1 MRIDL
6 KEELCIE
13 HKPVPC
19 TLVIFGASGD
29 LASRK
34 LFPSLAHLRRR
45 KLLAKDFRVVGV
57 GRSEA
62 PGVRPYLRGD
72 YEDGRTYEKLKGLL
86 KGDNVLFYLAV
97 PPSLYA
103 KIVHRLAAAKLLDG
117 LRPGGWSR
125 VIVEKPIGTDLKSAL
140 RLEKEFAR
148 HLSEAQV
155 YRIDHYLGKETV
167 QNILI
172 FRFMNSIFE
181 PLWDRRY
188 IDHVQIS
195 ALEELGVEHR
205 AGYYDSAGVLRDM
218 FQNHMLQLLALT
230 AMEPPRSFD
239 AESVRN
245 EKIQVLRSLAPSADV
260 VLGQYEGYRKE
271 KGVSPKSLTP
281 TFAAMRLEVNSWR
294 FAGVPFYLR
303 TGKKLGKRA
312 AEIAVSFKQ
321 IPHSLVPGLR
331 PSDVS
336 ANVLVLR
343 IQPDEGISLTFE
355 AKRPGPKFCL
365 GSLTMD
371 FDYDE
376 TFGEDPPEAY
386 ERLLLD
392 AMQGDPTLF
401 IRRDAVERSWEFLS
415 PMLEGK
421 ALKVHP
427 YSPGSWGP
435 KAADALLS
443 RDGRAWRKL

>member
-6 KEELCIE
+6 REELCVE

-34 LFPSLAHLRRR
+34 LFPSLASLKKRG
-45 KLLAKDFRVVGV
+45 LLAKGFRAVGV

-72 YEDGRTYEKLKGLL
+72 YEAPETYERLKKLLR
-86 KGDNVLFYLAV
+86 GDNVLFYLAV
-97 PPSLYA
+97 PPALYA
-103 KIVHRLAAAKLLDG
+103 KIVHRLAAAGLLKG
-117 LRPGGWSR
+117 PGWSR
-125 VIVEKPIGTDLKSAL
+125 VVIEKPIGCDLKTAL
-140 RLEKEFAR
+140 SMEKEFSR
-148 HLSEAQV
+148 HLREDQI

-167 QNILI
+167 QNLLI

-181 PLWDRRY
+181 PVWDRRC

-195 ALEELGVEHR
+195 VLEELGVEHR

-230 AMEPPRSFD
+230 AMEPPAGFD
-239 AESVRN
+239 AESVRD
-245 EKIQVLRSLAPSADV
+245 EKIQVLRSLSPSPGV
-260 VLGQYEGYRKE
+260 VLGQYEGYAKE
-271 KGVSPKSLTP
+271 VSVRPKSRTP
-281 TFAAMRLEVNSWR
+281 TYAAMRVEVESWR

-303 TGKKLGKRA
+303 TGKRLGKRA
-312 AEIAVSFKQ
+312 AEIAVTFKQ
-321 IPHSLVPGLR
+321 IPHCLVPGLR
-331 PSDVS
+331 PADVS
-336 ANVLVLR
+336 PNVLALR

-415 PMLEGK
+415 PVLEDK
-421 ALKVHP
+421 SLEIHTYA
-427 YSPGSWGP
+427 PGSRGP
-435 KAADALLS
+435 KEADALLS
-443 RDGRAWRKL
+443 QDGRAWRTL